1 MNKGRY
7 QQKAIRAKRRRM
19 RVRRRIFGQPERPR
33 LVVSRS
39 LSHMYAQ
46 IVDDQ
51 AGRTLIGLSSQSS
64 NLTLTGD
71 KRERSKQLGKTLA
84 ARAREMGIESV
95 VFDRDRYLFHG
106 RIKMFAEGAREGGL
120 KF

>member
-7 QQKAIRAKRRRM
+7 EQKAIRARRR
-19 RVRRRIFGQPERPR
+19 RLRIRRRIFGQPERPR

-46 IVDDQ
+46 IVDDR
-51 AGRTLIGLSSQSS
+51 AGRTLLGLSSTSS
-64 NLTLTGD
+64 KVSLAGNKKD
-71 KRERSKQLGKTLA
+71 QSKQLGQLVA
-84 ARAREMGIESV
+84 ALARERGIETV
-95 VFDRDRYLFHG
+95 VFDRDRYQYHG

>member
-7 QQKAIRAKRRRM
+7 LQKARRAERRRK
-19 RVRRRIFGQPERPR
+19 RVRRRIVGLPERPR

-39 LSHMYAQ
+39 LSHLYAQ

-51 AGRTLIGLSSQSS
+51 AGKTLLGLSSRSKA
-64 NLTLTGD
+64 LTLEGD
-71 KRERSKQLGKTLA
+71 KRGRSKQLGQALA
-84 ARAREMGIESV
+84 AKAKALGIERV

>member
-7 QQKAIRAKRRRM
+7 VQKAIRARRRRM
-19 RVRRRIFGQPERPR
+19 RVRRRISGVPERPR

-46 IVDDQ
+46 IVDDL
-51 AGRTLIGLSSQSS
+51 AGRTLLGLSSRASG
-64 NLTLTGD
+64 LTLSGN
-71 KRERSKQLGKTLA
+71 KGERSKLLGKALA
-84 ARAREMGIESV
+84 SRARELGIEQV
-95 VFDRDRYLFHG
+95 VFDRDRYQFHG

>member
-7 QQKAIRAKRRRM
+7 QQKATRAHRRRM
-19 RVRRRIFGQPERPR
+19 RVRRRISGAPGRPR

-39 LSHMYAQ
+39 LSHLYAQ

-51 AGRTLIGLSSQSS
+51 AGRTLLGLSSRAQGLDLSG
-64 NLTLTGD
+64 N
-71 KRERSKQLGKTLA
+71 KRERSKLLGKA
-84 ARAREMGIESV
+84 VASRAKELGIELV
-95 VFDRDRYLFHG
+95 VFDRDRYQFHG
-106 RIKMFAEGAREGGL
+106 RIKEFAEGAREGGL